1 MIWWENLLRMGLSLF
16 TFLDITCIMLTYVIV
31 SSAVF
36 PILMLPLFSMF
47 YMCIFFLFSLM
58 CVCVCVCVWA
68 HMCLHFGLMIW
79 RFIVFL
85 IFPLLVFIL
94 IYFSAKRRK
103 PLNVGKE
110 SYSQRA
116 EACHHSSVFEF
127 LISPETNKKQN
138 KILNI
143 LNMKNGDKSRPETKG
158 SG

>member
-1 MIWWENLLRMGLSLF
+1 M
-16 TFLDITCIMLTYVIV
+16 CVCVYV
-31 SSAVF
+31 
-36 PILMLPLFSMF
+36 
-47 YMCIFFLFSLM
+47 
-58 CVCVCVCVWA
+58 CVCVCVCVGTHVFVFWPDD
-68 HMCLHFGLMIW
+68 LKVYSL
-79 RFIVFL
+79 FL

>member
-1 MIWWENLLRMGLSLF
+1 
-16 TFLDITCIMLTYVIV
+16 MLTYVIL

-47 YMCIFFLFSLM
+47 YMCIFFVFFDM
-58 CVCVCVCVWA
+58 CVCVCMCVCVYVCVCVCVCVGTHVFVFWPDD
-68 HMCLHFGLMIW
+68 LKVYSL
-79 RFIVFL
+79 FL